1 MKGFGYAARGA
12 SQVRALL
19 AKAQSQRHGL
29 RPSTAA
35 TPAFKNH
42 QRRSGIRYASD
53 AANSHLKKTPL
64 YDLHIARGG
73 KMVPFAGHSMPV
85 QYSDVSLVDSHH
97 FTRNHASLFDVS
109 HMVQHIFKG
118 PNAAAFLETL
128 TPSAWSSHG
137 LMRSRLTT
145 FLWPETGGIV
155 DDSIIT
161 RIGEDEYH
169 VVTNGACFEKDC
181 KYLDEELGRFG
192 AGVEWTRLD
201 GSGLVALQGPGAAE
215 TLKEALASEVNL
227 DKLYHGSAVYADLKL
242 IDGGKTHPVL
252 ISRGGYTGEDGFE
265 ISFNGKLYPA
275 MESTTPAVES
285 MLKMAG
291 PERLQLAGLGA
302 RDSLRLEAGMC
313 LYGNDLDDTTTP
325 VEAGLAWV
333 IAKHR
338 RDSGGFHGAEVIVP
352 QLISEKQGGSSVE
365 RRRVGFIVDGAPARN
380 GADVQ
385 KDGQS
390 VGKITSG
397 MPSPTLGKNIAMGY
411 VKDGLQAL
419 GTELDIVV
427 RGRTRKAV
435 VTKMPFV
442 PLRYHKVKQAK

>member
-1 MKGFGYAARGA
+1 MKGLGNA
-12 SQVRALL
+12 VRAAPRVQASLTKSRL
-19 AKAQSQRHGL
+19 SASIAVMPTPTIHQQRGDV
-29 RPSTAA
+29 
-35 TPAFKNH
+35 
-42 QRRSGIRYASD
+42 RYASD

-85 QYSDVSLVDSHH
+85 QYSNASLADSHH
-97 FTRNHASLFDVS
+97 FTRTHASLFDVS

-118 PNAAAFLETL
+118 PNAAAFLEKV
-128 TPSAWSSHG
+128 TPSGWGSQGIMQSK
-137 LMRSRLTT
+137 LTT
-145 FLWPETGGIV
+145 FLWPGTGGIV
-155 DDSIIT
+155 DDSVIT
-161 RIGEDEYH
+161 RIGEDEYY

-201 GSGLVALQGPGAAE
+201 RSGLVALQGPQATE
-215 TLKEALASEVNL
+215 ILKEALASEVNL
-227 DKLYHGSAVYADLKL
+227 DKLYFGKAVYADLKL
-242 IDGGKTHPVL
+242 PGGNKTHPVL

-275 MESTTPAVES
+275 LETTAPAVES
-285 MLKMAG
+285 LLKIAG
-291 PERLQLAGLGA
+291 AERLQLAGLGA

-333 IAKHR
+333 IPKDR
-338 RDSGGFHGAEVIVP
+338 RETGGFRGAEVIIP
-352 QLISEKQGGSSVE
+352 QLTPRSKGGAGVE
-365 RRRVGFIVDGAPARN
+365 RRRVGFVVDGAPARD

-390 VGKITSG
+390 IGKITSG
-397 MPSPTLGKNIAMGY
+397 VPSPTLGKNIAMGY
-411 VKDGLQAL
+411 VKDGLHKA

-427 RGRTRKAV
+427 RGRKRKGV

-442 PLRYHKVKQAK
+442 PSRYHKET

>member
-1 MKGFGYAARGA
+1 MKGLGNA
-12 SQVRALL
+12 VRAAPRVQASLTKSRL
-19 AKAQSQRHGL
+19 SASIAAMPAPTIHQQRGDV
-29 RPSTAA
+29 
-35 TPAFKNH
+35 
-42 QRRSGIRYASD
+42 RYASD

-85 QYSDVSLVDSHH
+85 QYSNASLADSHH
-97 FTRNHASLFDVS
+97 FTRTHASLFDVS

-118 PNAAAFLETL
+118 PNAAAFLEKV
-128 TPSAWSSHG
+128 TPSGWGSQGIMQSK
-137 LMRSRLTT
+137 LTA
-145 FLWPETGGIV
+145 FLWPGTGGIV
-155 DDSIIT
+155 DDSVIT
-161 RIGEDEYH
+161 RIGEDEYC

-201 GSGLVALQGPGAAE
+201 RSGLVALQGPQAAE
-215 TLKEALASEVNL
+215 ILKEALASEVNL
-227 DKLYHGSAVYADLKL
+227 DKLYFGKAVYADLKL
-242 IDGGKTHPVL
+242 PGGNKTHPVL

-275 MESTTPAVES
+275 LETTAPAVES
-285 MLKMAG
+285 LLEIAG
-291 PERLQLAGLGA
+291 AERLQLAGLGA

-333 IAKHR
+333 IPKDR
-338 RDSGGFHGAEVIVP
+338 RETGGFHGAEVIIP
-352 QLISEKQGGSSVE
+352 QLKPRSKGGAGVE
-365 RRRVGFIVDGAPARN
+365 RRRVGFIVDGAPARD

-390 VGKITSG
+390 IGKITSG
-397 MPSPTLGKNIAMGY
+397 VPSPTLGKNIAMGY
-411 VKDGLQAL
+411 VKDGLHKA

-427 RGRTRKAV
+427 RGRKRKGV

-442 PLRYHKVKQAK
+442 PSRYHKET